1 MTSENRVYIVGMGDD
16 GAEGLTSAA
25 RQVVSE
31 AELLIGPLACLEA
44 VETEAERIPI
54 GGNVESIIG
63 QIEEHRAR
71 RIAVLASGDPLFYGT
86 ARFLCE
92 RLGKDRFEV
101 LPHVSSMQLAF
112 ARVKESWDEA
122 YLTNLATR
130 GIDRVVERIRTA
142 EKVGLFT
149 TEDSPPSA
157 VCQALLDR
165 RIDYFIA
172 YVCED
177 LGAPN
182 ERVTQG
188 ELSEIAATEFGP
200 LNVLI
205 LVRKPQSPDW
215 PIAMAGKRLFGN
227 PDEMFLQSQPKR
239 GLLTPA
245 EVRAIALAEM
255 NLGAM
260 SVVWDIGAG
269 SGAVAIEAAMI
280 APQGHAY
287 AIEMDAEDHQL
298 IESNSLRFGVG
309 NLTAVLGQAP
319 DAWANLPK
327 PNAVFVGGAGRQVG
341 HIVELA
347 VQSLQAG
354 GTLVANVMSLENVVA
369 VREVLRPLPGKDDVW
384 MVNVARG
391 AHQLERLTLESLN
404 PSFLIAYRAD

>member
-1 MTSENRVYIVGMGDD
+1 VASEDRIYIVGVGDD
-16 GAEGLTSAA
+16 GTQGLTSTA
-25 RQVVSE
+25 RQVVND
-31 AELLIGPLACLEA
+31 AELVIGPAACLNA
-44 VETEAERIPI
+44 VETEAKRIPI
-54 GGNVESIIG
+54 GVSLDSIVG

-71 RIAVLASGDPLFYGT
+71 RIVVLASGDPLFYGT

-101 LPHVSSMQLAF
+101 LPHVSTMQLAF

-122 YLTNLATR
+122 YLSNLATQ

-149 TEDSPPSA
+149 TEASPPSV

-165 RIDYFIA
+165 RIDYFTA

-177 LGAPN
+177 LGAPD
-182 ERVTQG
+182 ERVTKG
-188 ELSEIAATEFGP
+188 DLAEIAETEFGP

-205 LVRKPQSPDW
+205 LIRKPHLPDR

-239 GLLTPA
+239 GLVTPA
-245 EVRAIALAEM
+245 EVRAMALAEM
-255 NLGAM
+255 NLGPA

-280 APQGHAY
+280 AAKGHAY
-287 AIEMDAEDHQL
+287 AIEMDAEDHEL
-298 IESNSLRFGVG
+298 IKSNALRFGVN
-309 NLTAVLGQAP
+309 NLTSVLGQAP
-319 DAWANLPK
+319 EAWRNLPR
-327 PNAVFVGGAGRQVG
+327 PNAIFVDGAGRQVKR
-341 HIVELA
+341 IVEMA
-347 VQSLQAG
+347 VERLQTG

-369 VREVLRPLPGKDDVW
+369 VREVLQPLKGRDDVW

-404 PSFLIAYRAD
+404 PTFLIAYRDK